1 MSATSSGLVFA
12 DLDGDGRTDVA
23 RSHNGNWEVSWGGR
37 TPWRVLRAHA
47 PEPLSQELVGR
58 FRGGRRA
65 DVLLVTQW
73 SAPDGY
79 RFYWRLWSWHGG
91 PVVTWSKTYTR

>member
-1 MSATSSGLVFA
+1 MSASLGSLVFA
-12 DLDGDGRTDVA
+12 DLDGDGRTDIA
-23 RSHNGNWEVSWGGR
+23 RSHNGRWEVSWGGR
-37 TPWRVLRAHA
+37 TEWRVLRAHA

-79 RFYWRLWSWHGG
+79 RFYWRLWSWHRGLAQ
-91 PVVTWSKTYTR
+91 WSKTYTR